1 MIGFPSKNQNADT
14 QKKDEEDCYTWAP
27 NSSGVALI
35 KPTKAAGDS
44 VDTSADVGAVV
55 EAAKSAAAGDN
66 NKGVVLG
73 GIPRRRAKK
82 YGDAK
87 KQEVNNKTTT
97 KV

>member
-1 MIGFPSKNQNADT
+1 
-14 QKKDEEDCYTWAP
+14 
-27 NSSGVALI
+27 
-35 KPTKAAGDS
+35 
-44 VDTSADVGAVV
+44 VV

-66 NKGVVLG
+66 DKGVVLG